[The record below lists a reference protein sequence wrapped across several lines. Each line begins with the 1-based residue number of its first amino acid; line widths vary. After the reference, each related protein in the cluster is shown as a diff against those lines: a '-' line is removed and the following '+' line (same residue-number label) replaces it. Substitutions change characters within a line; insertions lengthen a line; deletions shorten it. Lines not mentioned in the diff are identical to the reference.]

1 MNLKKMTKNQLYELA
16 KKYAIK
22 NRSKM
27 TKPEL
32 LKALTKYEDTVTP
45 DSAPQTVPEQTRV
58 TSPMPETA
66 QPAQEQAVKR
76 EYPIPERY
84 NIDTVVLLPV
94 NPKKE
99 YVYWEVSDKTITELC
114 SRLKIAQPVFIL
126 KVFQG
131 GDDNSKEELASVKVS
146 KYGNWYF
153 DLYCPEMNLWA
164 ELGILDSMGNYHTII
179 NSKKKIKMPS
189 DAVSKEIDKETWMT
203 VGENI
208 EQIFFD
214 LSGLNDVKRHELL
227 SSARLHS
234 ELFKKLHS
242 GEAISSTT
250 LHKKQGGE

>member
-1 MNLKKMTKNQLYELA
+1 MKLEKMNKKELYELA

-27 TKPEL
+27 GKPEL
-32 LKALTKYEDTVTP
+32 LKALTKYEKTVTP
-45 DSAPQTVPEQTRV
+45 KTTPQASPEATRV
-58 TSPMPETA
+58 TSPMPESA
-66 QPAQEQAVKR
+66 PPAPEQAIKR
-76 EYPIPERY
+76 DYPIPERY

-99 YVYWEVSDKTITELC
+99 YVYWEVSDKTITDYCAKLN
-114 SRLKIAQPVFIL
+114 IAQPVFIL

-131 GDDNSKEELASVKVS
+131 DEDSIEELASVKVS

-164 ELGILDSMGNYHTII
+164 ELGILDSMGNYYPLMA
-179 NSKKKIKMPS
+179 SKKIMMPS
-189 DAVSKEIDKETWMT
+189 DTVSKEIDKETWMT

-208 EQIFFD
+208 EQIFD
-214 LSGLNDVKRHELL
+214 LSGLNDVRREELL

-242 GEAISSTT
+242 GEGLSSTT
-250 LHKKQGGE
+250 LHNKQGGE